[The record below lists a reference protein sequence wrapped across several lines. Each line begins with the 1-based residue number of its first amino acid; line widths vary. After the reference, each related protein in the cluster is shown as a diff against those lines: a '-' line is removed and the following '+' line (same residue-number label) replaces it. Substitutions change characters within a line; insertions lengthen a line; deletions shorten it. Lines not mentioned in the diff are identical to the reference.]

1 MSRADLVFSKASN
14 RGLLRR
20 YSPKQSEMGGG
31 LVAQMGF
38 SRAALSSSGHFVFR
52 RGVSLGLERE
62 FSAAQHISGVL
73 NKSRLLFF
81 PGTISVWINFV
92 ARD

>member
-1 MSRADLVFSKASN
+1 
-14 RGLLRR
+14 
-20 YSPKQSEMGGG
+20 
-31 LVAQMGF
+31 MGF

-81 PGTISVWINFV
+81 PGTTSDWIN
-92 ARD
+92 